1 MARTVKVTIIGDP
14 SGLARAFGQAA
25 SSAQSF
31 GARMQSLGGSIAST
45 GATLTRGLTFPILAL
60 GGASAKM
67 AMDFEASMN
76 RIDALVGASSKQM
89 DAYKEGVLDISRTT
103 GVEAKEL
110 ADALF
115 FITSAGLKGADALD
129 VLNASAMAADA
140 GLGETKVI
148 ADAVTS
154 AVNVYGS
161 EVLEASQATDVLIAA
176 VREGKM
182 EPAELAANI
191 GKVAPMAAEMGITFD
206 QVGAAL
212 AAFSRQ
218 GTNAATGA
226 TQLRGLMSGL
236 LKPSEQ
242 ARDAFKETGITI
254 EEMRKA
260 VAEKGLLPALMDLR
274 KAAEENGVAFTDL
287 FPNVRALNAFL
298 QLTGKSADANAKIFE
313 RLAKATGS
321 TAEAF
326 AAAQQTAKDKWEDA
340 LNSMKVA
347 MIQFGGL
354 IAPIIASVAEKIA
367 QLVDKFSEL
376 SPATQKMIA
385 IGAGIAAALG
395 PALSII
401 GRLIQGFGLLAS
413 AASFLL
419 TPWGLVVAGV
429 AALAAGLIYLYTQ
442 SETVRNAINNLGSFL
457 ASTFAPVWDF
467 VKTKAI
473 EAWEALKSH
482 ADEARATVDAVVNGI
497 RSIFE
502 AVWPTLV
509 NIVRAAWE
517 RIKTI
522 VDLGM
527 RALGNIIRLVA
538 AILRGDWS
546 AAWEALK
553 GIASVAWDA
562 IKAIVASAAEVVKA
576 TLSAA
581 WSGLKA
587 IASAAWE
594 GVKSAVTS
602 VWDAMRAAAS
612 AAGAAIVDGFMSG
625 VNAVKGAFVAA
636 WEAIK
641 SAVASAIAFILDRL
655 AGFISAVGDVAGA
668 LKGLDKILPGDPFGD
683 LSRGADNAA
692 KTLNRVADSLRG
704 VEGPAATAARAVSQT
719 LTEGFQ
725 TAASAVRTG
734 AERIVNI
741 MEGTVGPMRNAGSQA
756 GRGASE
762 GVRNGMAP
770 MASNARSAVQRA
782 ISAVQGTVG
791 AWAGV
796 GSAMGSAVTGAF
808 SSAIGGLVS
817 MAVSAVTSAIAA
829 AKAAAQV
836 ASPSRP
842 MQDIGHGLAEGLV
855 LGFLLKGR
863 ELPTTVSDT
872 VRDAMERARQRVQDG
887 ISNVQT
893 AFGGLEST
901 MLSAF
906 DRMASGMKTK
916 TEKVLEQMDLDRRIQ
931 QLADRVAE
939 AQQRL
944 NEAMASGDQAQIL
957 AAQKALDDALYEQH
971 RFNLERIAAEERKKL
986 DERLENKR
994 YSLEKEL
1001 QQLAKWIEK
1010 HPEEFD
1016 KINKKIKKLM
1026 DAFGIDMQGSGQN
1039 IGKAL
1044 ARGLRDSI
1052 GEVTSAA
1059 QAVAQA
1065 IANALK
1071 TASPTKEG
1079 PMRDLDRW
1087 WVGFAPALISGLD
1100 RAAIRAAIIDAITGG
1115 GYSPAPLSASAAP
1128 LSALPHPT
1136 GGRPL
1141 LVIENLN
1148 THEGFNEGRL
1158 ASSLARKLVLHS
1170 P

>member
-1 MARTVKVTIIGDP
+1 MARTVQVTIVGNA
-14 SGLARAFGQAA
+14 SSLQKAFASAA
-25 SSAQSF
+25 GSAQSF
-31 GARMQSLGGSIAST
+31 GSRIQSIGGSIAST
-45 GATLTRGLTFPILAL
+45 GATLTRGLTLPIVAL

-76 RIDALVGASSKQM
+76 RIDALVGASSQQM
-89 DAYKEGVLDISRTT
+89 EAYKEGVLDISRTT
-103 GVEAKEL
+103 GIGAEEL

-115 FITSAGLKGADALD
+115 FVTSAGLKGSDALD
-129 VLNASAMAADA
+129 VLTASAQAADA
-140 GLGETKVI
+140 GLGETKVV

-154 AVNVYGS
+154 AVNAYGLKALSAS
-161 EVLEASQATDVLIAA
+161 EATDVLIAA

-182 EPAELAANI
+182 EPADLAANI
-191 GKVAPMAAEMGITFD
+191 GKVTPVAEAMGVEFNE
-206 QVGAAL
+206 VGAAL

-218 GTNAATGA
+218 GTSVARGS
-226 TQLRGLMSGL
+226 TQLVGLLNSL
-236 LKPSEQ
+236 LKPTDQQRE
-242 ARDAFKETGITI
+242 AFEDLGISVD
-254 EEMRKA
+254 EMRRNID
-260 VAEKGLLPALMDLR
+260 EKGLLPALVELR
-274 KAAEENGVAFTDL
+274 ERIGDNKDVLGEL

-298 QLTGKSADANAKIFE
+298 QLTGKSADENAKIFK
-313 RLAKATGS
+313 RLADATGS

-326 AAAQQTAKDKWEDA
+326 ATAQETAKDKWEDA

-354 IAPIIASVAEKIA
+354 IAPVLASAAEKIA
-367 QLVDKFSEL
+367 QLVDRFAEL
-376 SPATQKMIA
+376 SPATQRLIA
-385 IGAGIAAALG
+385 IGAGIVAAIG
-395 PALSII
+395 PALSIV
-401 GRLIQGFGLLAS
+401 GRLVQGFGLLAS

-419 TPWGLVVAGV
+419 TPWGLVIAGV
-429 AALAAGLIYLYTQ
+429 AALAGGFAYLYTQ
-442 SETVRNAINNLGSFL
+442 SETVRNAIANLGSFL

-467 VKTKAI
+467 VKAEAI
-473 EAWEALKSH
+473 EAWDALRAH
-482 ADEARATVDAVVNGI
+482 ADEARATVTSVVNGI
-497 RSIFE
+497 RSIFQ
-502 AVWPTLV
+502 AVWPALV
-509 NIVRAAWE
+509 PIVQAAWE

-522 VDLGM
+522 VDIGM
-527 RALGNIIRLVA
+527 RAIGNIIRLVA
-538 AILRGDWS
+538 AIIRGDWS
-546 AAWEALK
+546 AAWEAIK
-553 GIASVAWDA
+553 GIASAAWDA
-562 IKAIVASAAEVVKA
+562 IKAIVASAAQVVRA

-581 WSGLKA
+581 WSGLQA

-602 VWDAMRAAAS
+602 VWDSLRAAAS
-612 AAGAAIVDGFMSG
+612 TAGAAIVDAFVGA
-625 VNAVKGAFVAA
+625 VNTVKGAFVAA

-641 SAVASAIAFILDRL
+641 GAVAQAIAFILDRL

-668 LKGLDKILPGDPFGD
+668 LRGLDKILPGDPFGD

-704 VEGPAATAARAVSQT
+704 VEGPAAAAARAVSQT
-719 LTEGFQ
+719 LTEGFN
-725 TAASAVRTG
+725 TAANAVRTG

-762 GVRNGMAP
+762 GVRNGMAL

-782 ISAVQGTVG
+782 LSAVQGTVG

-796 GSAMGSAVTGAF
+796 GSAMGGAVTGAF

-887 ISNVQT
+887 LSSLQT
-893 AFGGLEST
+893 AFGGLEGT

-916 TEKVLEQMDLDRRIQ
+916 TERLLEQMDLDRRIQ
-931 QLADRVAE
+931 QLAERVAE

-1010 HPEEFD
+1010 HPDEFD

-1079 PMRDLDRW
+1079 PMSDLNRW
-1087 WVGFAPALISGLD
+1087 WKGFAPALISGLD
-1100 RAAIRAAIIDAITGG
+1100 RQAIRRAIVEASSGAGNPRASLALAAREAGHG
-1115 GYSPAPLSASAAP
+1115 QRSGPALTIQNFNA
-1128 LSALPHPT
+1128 
-1136 GGRPL
+1136 
-1141 LVIENLN
+1141 
-1148 THEGFNEGRL
+1148 HESFSEARL